1 MVFLPNTKIPQ
12 MLLKS
17 KSQKQSKWLDSD
29 WPRANGS
36 STRSDSLLSSFRDP
50 SWFPPEAGPE
60 GWAWAS
66 LLQHACGLSERTNPK
81 WSTMFPQNVSTFKL
95 CIQMLSLGQTARTHL
110 VWRGSALDLPQHGE
124 DLTMSLILEPP
135 KSMAQEIAYKH
146 IQCMHYIR
154 TGCSCVG
161 WANPD
166 IPPKMSAPKSKSQT
180 SEIISDTS
188 LERLLQS

>member
-1 MVFLPNTKIPQ
+1 M
-12 MLLKS
+12 
-17 KSQKQSKWLDSD
+17 
-29 WPRANGS
+29 
-36 STRSDSLLSSFRDP
+36 SF
-50 SWFPPEAGPE
+50 
-60 GWAWAS
+60 
-66 LLQHACGLSERTNPK
+66 
-81 WSTMFPQNVSTFKL
+81 
-95 CIQMLSLGQTARTHL
+95 
-110 VWRGSALDLPQHGE
+110 
-124 DLTMSLILEPP
+124 ILEPP

-166 IPPKMSAPKSKSQT
+166 IPQKMSDPKSKSQT